1 MPILIDNRAGSEDL
15 ILYPPFSRCPK
26 CRAVLTITRESGP
39 RSRIVSSECSSN
51 PSHPTLATLCD
62 LASICG
68 TGRSSADVH
77 FTGRGPNG
85 TRVTIGVELSSYSD
99 FISKLSSGRF
109 QGQKSEGASQLAS
122 MIDNYDVV
130 WVLVYGAYRPN
141 TDNANLQ
148 TMRPLRASRGT
159 GNRSNSTKSVSH
171 AGYGWVDYEFR
182 GRNIP
187 YTYHERFLAS
197 PSLTSIPKIRA
208 WRVWNIAEAAYW
220 IGEVL
225 YPLWQRAY
233 ESHDSLKVLDNSTP
247 LPSLRPNESP
257 ETIAMASIAKELPG
271 LRNKLAV
278 RVARYFTTP
287 QQMANAS
294 VEEWMSIEG
303 IGPVRAKSIVQFW
316 RGKVTK

>member
-15 ILYPPFSRCPK
+15 ILHPPFSRCPK
-26 CRAVLTITRESGP
+26 CHAALTITRESGP
-39 RSRIVSSECSSN
+39 RSRIISSECSHDA
-51 PSHPTLATLCD
+51 SHPTLATLCD

-77 FTGRGPNG
+77 FTGRGPND

-99 FISKLSSGRF
+99 FISKLSTGRF

-122 MIDNYDVV
+122 MIENYDVV

-141 TDNANLQ
+141 TENACLQ
-148 TMRPLRASRGT
+148 TMRPLRARG
-159 GNRSNSTKSVSH
+159 RSNSNGSNNTKSVSH

-182 GRNIP
+182 GRRIP

-247 LPSLRPNESP
+247 LPSLRPNEKP
-257 ETIAMASIAKELPG
+257 ETIVIATIAKELPG
-271 LRNKLAV
+271 LRNKLAI
-278 RVARYFTTP
+278 RVARHF
-287 QQMANAS
+287 AS
-294 VEEWMSIEG
+294 VRDMVNADESAWQSIDG
-303 IGPVRAKSIVQFW
+303 IGPVRAKSIVRFL
-316 RGKVTK
+316 RGK